1 MGACGNKL
9 SLSHSPGWKWLWVGD
24 RGCWKDELCGNIVR
38 KWGSLFSCM
47 TLLSSAAFYLFKLIL
62 KSRISQKYSAANIFV
77 CMRLPW
83 QLLGLWQM
91 SQDWDFCFPKHLCCF
106 SWSFLESLGNEVRG
120 FNSSSEAV
128 CAAQCLCLDQGVIL
142 VRGKEMKQC
151 SKSALVLSSFHTLYP
166 SLQGISQ
173 SVGLCFVFYF
183 ILKTILC

>member
-1 MGACGNKL
+1 MAISC
-9 SLSHSPGWKWLWVGD
+9 LWVIPLGENGSGLVTVGAE
-24 RGCWKDELCGNIVR
+24 RMSFVEISYGSGAVCFLVWLC
-38 KWGSLFSCM
+38 F
-47 TLLSSAAFYLFKLIL
+47 LLLLFYLFKLIL